1 MAGKAKS
8 LAGEEAEEESST
20 LSPLPFM
27 TTLDATP
34 RTLQPER
41 LETRLHQ
48 PPRPNIV
55 LIMADDFPR
64 AALHA
69 YGLPRRFDVAPNLM
83 SLYHSVERRYTMSE
97 GYTTSS
103 LCTPSR
109 LAFMT
114 GRYFI

>member
-1 MAGKAKS
+1 
-8 LAGEEAEEESST
+8 
-20 LSPLPFM
+20 
-27 TTLDATP
+27 
-34 RTLQPER
+34 
-41 LETRLHQ
+41 
-48 PPRPNIV
+48 
-55 LIMADDFPR
+55 MADDFPR

>member
-83 SLYHSVERRYTMSE
+83 SLYHSSNGVTMSE